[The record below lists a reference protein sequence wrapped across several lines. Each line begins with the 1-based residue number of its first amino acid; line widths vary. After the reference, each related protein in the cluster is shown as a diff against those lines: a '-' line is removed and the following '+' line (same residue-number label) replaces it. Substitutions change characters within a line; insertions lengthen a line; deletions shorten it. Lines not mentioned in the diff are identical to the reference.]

1 LSSNLPFAPGSI
13 PWLLVNELRLA
24 VRARTKGQ
32 RRTLTIMLSVL
43 GLLMIVAGV
52 PFALFLRHV
61 PIEPTPGLL
70 LTLDLILFAVFT
82 LILSQTLDAAI
93 TGFYQR
99 GDLDLLLS
107 SPLPPRRALTV
118 RAIAIAVTPLLW
130 FGSLVSI
137 FVAPLAVLGQ
147 PRWLTAYPVLA
158 VLALLASA
166 AGMSLAIGLF
176 GLIGARRTRTVGQ
189 LLAALI
195 GAIFFLLGQ
204 ARNFLPD
211 HGRNWFAAT
220 LRWADSGVFA
230 PNAPLSWPARALL
243 GDPLPLV
250 VFAGGSAIVFAVAV
264 TGLGR
269 RFASN
274 ASVAAGVGSGPA
286 KASNRPASA
295 RGFEGGLRAALM
307 RKELRLLVRDPTLLS
322 QVLLRVLYV
331 LPLGFG
337 LVRAGLRPH
346 QGADL
351 IAAGQLWALAAAV
364 TFVAGQLAGSL
375 AWIVICA
382 EDAPELLAC
391 APVDGGQVRRAKLL
405 AAMIPVAIILSPLL
419 LALTWFSP
427 WAGLCSAAGA
437 AASSISSGFLN
448 LWFEKPATRK
458 AFRGRR
464 TGAMIT
470 GVAEVM
476 VGLGW
481 GATIGAAA
489 AGSPWA
495 IIPALLSLAMLA
507 IARAIAKP
515 TRGY

>member
-1 LSSNLPFAPGSI
+1 LSSLPFAPGSI

-24 VRARTKGQ
+24 IRARTKGQ
-32 RRTLTIMLSVL
+32 RRTVVIMLTVL
-43 GLLMIVAGV
+43 GLFMLVGGV
-52 PFALFLRHV
+52 PLALFLRRV
-61 PIEPTPGLL
+61 PVEPTPGLL

-93 TGFYQR
+93 MGFYQR

-118 RAIAIAVTPLLW
+118 RALGIAVTPLLW
-130 FGSLVSI
+130 FGSLASI
-137 FVAPLAVLGQ
+137 FVVPLVVLGQ
-147 PRWLTAYPVLA
+147 PRWLTAYLVLA

-166 AGMSLAIGLF
+166 AGMSLAIALF

-195 GAIFFLLGQ
+195 GAAFFLLGQ

-211 HGRNWFAAT
+211 HGRAWFEST

-230 PNAPLSWPARALL
+230 PGAPLSWPARALL
-243 GDPLPLV
+243 GDPLPLAA
-250 VFAGGSAIVFAVAV
+250 FAGGSALVFWGAV

-274 ASVAAGVGSGPA
+274 ASIAAGVASGRA
-286 KASNRPASA
+286 KTSNRAASA
-295 RGFEGGLRAALM
+295 QGFQGGLSATLM

-337 LVRAGLRPH
+337 LVRAGAHGR
-346 QGADL
+346 QSADL
-351 IAAGQLWALAAAV
+351 IGVGQIWALAAAV

-391 APVDGGQVRRAKLL
+391 APVDGGQVRRAKLA
-405 AAMIPVAIILSPLL
+405 AAMIPVAVILSPLL
-419 LALTWFSP
+419 IAVTWFSP
-427 WAGLCSAAGA
+427 WAGLCAAAGA
-437 AASSISSGFLN
+437 AASSVSSGFLN

-470 GVAEVM
+470 GVAEVLS
-476 VGLGW
+476 GLGW
-481 GATIGAAA
+481 GATTAAAA
-489 AGSPWA
+489 AGSIWA
-495 IIPALLSLAMLA
+495 IIPALVTAALLLFF
-507 IARAIAKP
+507 RTIAKP
-515 TRGY
+515 MRGY